1 MSLSLVAYDD
11 SDSEEEMEKTEAPD
25 TSSRGKNLLSSVN
38 HVQSFAPDSLGT
50 KAVYEMQHTENAD
63 SSGLGIVCEDP
74 PERYS
79 QNNNTDLTSPYCG
92 RALPNHTALCMTY
105 RNYEQASGSS
115 INSGISSQKRIHKD
129 SITSVK
135 GIRPYIPKRLRQ
147 ENSIMCEEKESHQG
161 ENSNCHVK
169 LAISGEQT
177 VTKVSE
183 LIKPYLGS
191 KYRLSEVPR
200 NLVFH
205 IAKHSGPVNEIQWCP
220 VREQSHMLLSAS
232 MDKTIKVWD
241 AVDAGCCL
249 KTYSCHFCA
258 VRAAQ
263 WSSCGRRILS
273 GGFDSMLH
281 LTDVETGKQIFSS
294 QNEFRISTLKFY
306 PTDSNIFICGGF
318 SPEVKAWDIRNCKVI
333 RVYKAA
339 VQQTL
344 DILFLPEGKEFL
356 TSTDAVSRDSA
367 DRTIIAWDF
376 QSAAKISNQIFHER
390 YTCPSLTLHPRESV
404 FAAQTNG
411 NYVALFSSQRPYRI
425 NKKKRYEG
433 HKVEGFAVGCEFSP
447 DGTLVV
453 TGSSDGKVFF
463 YNYHTSRVVRTLF
476 AHREAC
482 VGATF
487 HPVLPSLLATC
498 DWAGEIKIWQ

>member
-1 MSLSLVAYDD
+1 MSSSLVAYDD
-11 SDSEEEMEKTEAPD
+11 SDSEAEVEKTEAPD
-25 TSSRGKNLLSSVN
+25 ASSRGTSLLSSGN

-50 KAVYEMQHTENAD
+50 KAVYEMHHTENTG
-63 SSGLGIVCEDP
+63 SSGLGMVCEGL
-74 PERYS
+74 PEHYS
-79 QNNNTDLTSPYCG
+79 LNNNTDLTSPYCR
-92 RALPNHTALCMTY
+92 RARPSHAALCMTY

-115 INSGISSQKRIHKD
+115 VNSGISSQKRIHKD
-129 SITSVK
+129 NVTPVK

-147 ENSIMCEEKESHQG
+147 ENSSMYKEQEANQG
-161 ENSNCHVK
+161 ENPNCDVK
-169 LAISGEQT
+169 LGRSGEQT

-191 KYRLSEVPR
+191 KYRSTEVPQ

-205 IAKHSGPVNEIQWCP
+205 MSKHSGPVNEIQWCP

-249 KTYSCHFCA
+249 KTYSCHSCA

-281 LTDVETGKQIFSS
+281 LSDVETGKQIFSS

-318 SPEVKAWDIRNCKVI
+318 SPEVKAWDIRNLKVI

-344 DILFLPEGKEFL
+344 DMLFLPEGKEFL

-463 YNYHTSRVVRTLF
+463 YNYHTGRVIRTLS

-482 VGATF
+482 VSATF